1 MRFILCCLTGLI
13 LGLAPLAFRSHASG
27 LAKEPAFQENFYGV
41 QILDNRAW
49 IVGYYGTILHSK
61 DKGISWEIQS
71 SPTPSALFRV
81 RFVNGEKGWIS
92 GSYGTLLH
100 TVDGGR
106 NWLARPAGTTEHLFG
121 LTWTDEKLG
130 WAVGSRG
137 TIIHT
142 SDGGRSWI
150 DSSLPED
157 LTLTSVSFI
166 NPTAG
171 WIVGEFGVIFQ
182 SQNGGKRWVKQKS
195 PVEVSFASGESR
207 KLFALLFH
215 EADRGWAFG
224 LDGVILKFRAGSRWE
239 IARQKG
245 DLKSPAEANHLLSAA
260 AFNGRLWAVGERGT
274 LLQSRSDG
282 KDWQQ
287 VKDRAPPLSLNDIAF
302 GNDGF
307 GLIVGNRGVILRTE
321 NGGASWQRLKITTEG
336 QRKGRSLIP

>member
-1 MRFILCCLTGLI
+1 MRFIICCLAGLI
-13 LGLAPLAFRSHASG
+13 LGLALLAFHSHAAG

-61 DKGISWEIQS
+61 DKGLSWEIQS
-71 SPTPSALFRV
+71 SPAASALFRV
-81 RFVNGEKGWIS
+81 RFVDGEKGWIS

-106 NWLARPAGTTEHLFG
+106 KWLARPAGTTEHLFG
-121 LTWTDEKLG
+121 LTWTDEKRG

-150 DSSLPED
+150 DSSLLED
-157 LTLTSVSFI
+157 LSLTSVSFI
-166 NPTAG
+166 NSTTG
-171 WIVGEFGVIFQ
+171 WIVGEFGVIFH

-207 KLFALLFH
+207 SLFALLVKQ
-215 EADRGWAFG
+215 ADRGWAFG
-224 LDGVILKFRAGSRWE
+224 LDGVILKLRAGSRWE

-245 DLKSPAEANHLLSAA
+245 DMKSAPGANHLLSAA
-260 AFNGRLWAVGERGT
+260 AFNGRIWTVGERGT
-274 LLQSRSDG
+274 LLHSELAG
-282 KDWQQ
+282 NDWQP
-287 VKDRAPPLSLNDIAF
+287 VKEPAPPLSLNDIAF
-302 GNDGF
+302 GKDGF

-321 NGGASWQRLKITTEG
+321 NGGATWQRLKIATEG
-336 QRKGRSLIP
+336 QRKGRSVLP